1 MDAFTDPTVDEIVVM
16 KSAQVG
22 YTECLNNVI
31 GFFVHQDP
39 CSIMLVQPS
48 QEAGEDYSRDR
59 LMPMIRDTPVL
70 REKFEADKSRSSA
83 NTLRHKKFPGGLLAI
98 ALANSPSSLASKPI
112 RVLLCDEVDKYK
124 ASGRQHG
131 DPFLQAKKRTTT
143 FWNRKVARGGT
154 PTIKGSSSIE
164 NAFEQSDQRFYFVP
178 CPQCGKYQRLV
189 WANVRW
195 PEGRPELAVY
205 VCQHC
210 GVEIHEQQ
218 KRAMLAAGEWRS
230 TKPFTGVAGFHISEL
245 YSPWSTWP
253 QMAIAF
259 LRDKRLPETFQ
270 EWINQSLGEP
280 WEVKGD
286 TVDATSLLARRE
298 SYTATSLPPG
308 VLMVTA
314 GTDVQDDRL
323 ETTIWGWGADEEAWR
338 VAHVVLRG
346 DPGQQQLWE
355 EHDEIL
361 RRRFQTD
368 DGRELVIESCCVD
381 SGGHFTEQVYRYC
394 AKRKRFRV
402 WAIRGVGGPGRMVWP
417 RRPGRGAK
425 VSVDVWSIGVDTI
438 KEVIYG
444 RLRKISAPAAVGAP
458 CPGYLHFD
466 ADTEDTWFE
475 QLTSETVVY
484 RQHQSRR
491 IRVWKPKNTGIRQE
505 ALDCTNYAY
514 AAMVGRGGAELLRR
528 RSRIVHPGDVQQQE
542 MIPAAVPKSETSAPD
557 FRRPQRKIAR
567 PRGGWVH
574 SWRK

>member
-1 MDAFTDPTVDEIVVM
+1 MDAFTDPVVDEIVVM

-31 GFFVHQDP
+31 GYFVHQDP
-39 CSIMLVQPS
+39 CSIMLVHPS
-48 QEAGEDYSRDR
+48 QDAAEDYSRDR
-59 LMPMIRDTPVL
+59 LAPMIRDTPAL
-70 REKFEADKSRSSA
+70 RERFEADKSRSSA
-83 NTLRHKKFPGGLLAI
+83 NTLRHKKFPGGLLAL
-98 ALANSPSSLASKPI
+98 ALANSPASLASKPI
-112 RVLLCDEVDKYK
+112 RILLCDEVDKYK

-164 NAFEQSDQRFYFVP
+164 NAFDQSDQRFYFVP
-178 CPQCGKYQRLV
+178 CPHCEKYQRLTWV
-189 WANVRW
+189 NVRW
-195 PEGRPELAVY
+195 PEGRPDLAVY

-210 GVEIHEQQ
+210 GKEIEEHQ
-218 KRAMLAAGEWRS
+218 KREMLARGEWRS
-230 TKPFTGVAGFHISEL
+230 TKPFTGMAGFHISEL
-245 YSPWSTWP
+245 YSPWSTWRE
-253 QMAIAF
+253 MAIAF

-286 TVDATSLLARRE
+286 SVDPSTLLTRRE
-298 SYTATSLPPG
+298 SYTAASLPPG

-323 ETTIWGWGADEEAWR
+323 ETTLWGWGADEEAWR
-338 VAHVVLRG
+338 IEHIVLRG
-346 DPGQQQLWE
+346 DPGQPALWE

-361 RRRFQTD
+361 RRRFPTD
-368 DGRELVIESCCVD
+368 DGRELVIEACCVD

-394 AKRKRFRV
+394 AKRKRYRV
-402 WAIRGVGGPGRMVWP
+402 WAIKGIGGPGRMVWP

-425 VSVDVWSIGVDTI
+425 VSVDLWLIGVDTI

-444 RLRKISAPAAVGAP
+444 RLRKVTVPG
-458 CPGYLHFD
+458 PGYLHFD
-466 ADTEDTWFE
+466 ADTDDTWFE

-484 RQHQSRR
+484 RQQQSRKV
-491 IRVWKPKNTGIRQE
+491 RVWKPRSAGIRQE
-505 ALDCTNYAY
+505 GLDCTNYAY

-528 RSRIVHPGDVQQQE
+528 RAGSASAVAPAG
-542 MIPAAVPKSETSAPD
+542 MPAATPTAPVD
-557 FRRPQRKIAR
+557 QTVEQVKQRRAMHHPR
-567 PRGGWVH
+567 PRNWITGFRG
-574 SWRK
+574 RR